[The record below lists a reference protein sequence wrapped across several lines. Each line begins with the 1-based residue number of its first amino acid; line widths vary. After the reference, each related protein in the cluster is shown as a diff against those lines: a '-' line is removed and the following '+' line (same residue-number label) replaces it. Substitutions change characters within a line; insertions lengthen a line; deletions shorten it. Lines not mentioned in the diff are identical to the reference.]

1 LTQIRTEQGAW
12 TAQSPKYN
20 SAGAEPQPN
29 TALVLNLRGND
40 ADKKSTDNNGPVL
53 HNKEN
58 KLFSTMP
65 FFVYIGIAHGDHGYG
80 GDNHDNHEYIGYCSG
95 QTNDQEGHTY
105 SRRGRKRKLCQN
117 KSFFKKHP
125 ED

>member
-1 LTQIRTEQGAW
+1 MNADVGKTGWIFRSGLAKLTQIRTEQGAW

-58 KLFSTMP
+58 
-65 FFVYIGIAHGDHGYG
+65 
-80 GDNHDNHEYIGYCSG
+80 
-95 QTNDQEGHTY
+95 
-105 SRRGRKRKLCQN
+105 
-117 KSFFKKHP
+117 
-125 ED
+125 